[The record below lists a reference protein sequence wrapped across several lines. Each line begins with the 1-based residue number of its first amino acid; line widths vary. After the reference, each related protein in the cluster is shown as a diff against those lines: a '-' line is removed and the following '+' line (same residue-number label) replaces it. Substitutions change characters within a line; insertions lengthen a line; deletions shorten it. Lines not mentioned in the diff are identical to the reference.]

1 MLAPPPRKTL
11 KHLSRFGAPMV
22 PVPIALNGHHTK
34 NQHLIVSVAG
44 IVGMCPLSC
53 AMADFLSPAIVGMES
68 FLQSAK
74 SLKPRSCGLVDAGF
88 CKDRLGSAIP
98 ATFVAGIAD
107 WKMWVV
113 RVWENCTSLCP
124 CPTTLRTSEMPLQP
138 FLAGSSSIPVLATS
152 PHVMHLHV
160 PGVPHMATQE
170 WSKYGGGALG
180 SCCRWGAGSRGTCAC
195 PCPWAA

>member
-113 RVWENCTSLCP
+113 RVWEKLYKSVSMPYYAEDLRNASATLFGRLIKHTSVGYEPACNAPP
-124 CPTTLRTSEMPLQP
+124 CAWCATYGDPGMVEVWGR
-138 FLAGSSSIPVLATS
+138 SIRL
-152 PHVMHLHV
+152 ML
-160 PGVPHMATQE
+160 
-170 WSKYGGGALG
+170 
-180 SCCRWGAGSRGTCAC
+180 
-195 PCPWAA
+195 